1 MPGSIPIINGI
12 NYAWANI
19 SLNLLGVPIIGI
31 LAINYKTKQE
41 KKNNYGAGQQ
51 PVSRGYGNYEYE
63 GSIELYMDTWKSIID
78 AAPGRNPMKIPPFDI
93 PVVYSGDGVQ
103 ASTDVLRA
111 CEFIE
116 SGLDTK
122 SGDTKITIKIPLI
135 IGSIDQ

>member
-1 MPGSIPIINGI
+1 MPATPLINGV
-12 NYAWANI
+12 NYSWVNI
-19 SLNLLGVPIIGI
+19 SLILFGTPVVGI
-31 LAINYKTKQE
+31 VAIDYKKKQE

-63 GSIELYMDTWKSIID
+63 GSVELYMDTWKAIIAGSPNRD
-78 AAPGRNPMKIPPFDI
+78 PFAIPPFDI
-93 PVVYSGDGVQ
+93 PITYSGQGVLT
-103 ASTDVLRA
+103 SKDVLRS

-135 IGSIDQ
+135 IGAIDQ